1 VSQLV
6 TLDEYKTALGITGT
20 ADDAKHDA
28 ALSAAEQAVVNF
40 TQRDFTKTLVGGVDE
55 VQTIS
60 LTGNPTGGHFTL
72 TFNGQTTSNIQHNA
86 SAATVFGK
94 LENLST
100 IAAGAITVTGNAGG
114 PWTVTFIGELG
125 SQNVSTITGADTLTG
140 GTSPAVSVTT
150 TTSGVAGSSVTDRT
164 FWLEPGSAFL
174 EIDDCTVVN
183 DVTGL
188 GIATWEE
195 RTEGPSAA
203 HGIYT
208 YIQLE
213 AGYQTSVEMGFE
225 RNEDIFGTQQAS
237 TLGTEVTV
245 NADWGWGS
253 VPSDVKRAIIWT
265 AASFEKDTDN
275 PYGSL
280 SQKRVAEVSETYYIA
295 PPRPDLTPEAVPLQA
310 QALLLPYRR
319 LVL

>member
-1 VSQLV
+1 MSHLV
-6 TLDEYKTALGITGT
+6 TLDEYKTALGITTT
-20 ADDAKHDA
+20 ADDAKHEA

-40 TQRDFTKTLVGGVDE
+40 TQRDFTKTLVGGTNE
-55 VQTIS
+55 VQTVT

-72 TFNGQTTSNIQHNA
+72 TYYGSTTSNIQHNA
-86 SAATVFGK
+86 SATTVQSR
-94 LENLST
+94 LENLDT
-100 IAAGAITVTGNAGG
+100 IPTGAVSVTGPNGG
-114 PWTVTFIGELG
+114 PYVVTFVGELG
-125 SQNVSTITGADTLTG
+125 SQDVPTMTGADTMTG
-140 GTSPAVSVTT
+140 GTSPAVSIAVTT
-150 TTSGVAGSSVTDRT
+150 AGVAGSSTADRT

-195 RTEGPSAA
+195 RSEGPSAA

-245 NADWGWGS
+245 NADWGWGF
-253 VPSDVKRAIIWT
+253 VPADVQRAIIWT

-280 SQKRVAEVSETYYIA
+280 SAKSVAEVSETYYVA
-295 PPRPDLTPEAVPLQA
+295 PPAVVTPEAVPMQA

>member
-1 VSQLV
+1 MSHLV
-6 TLDEYKTALGITGT
+6 TLDEYKTALGITTT
-20 ADDAKHDA
+20 ADDAKHEA

-40 TQRDFTKTLVGGVDE
+40 TQRDFTKTLVGGTNE
-55 VQTIS
+55 VQTVT
-60 LTGNPTGGHFTL
+60 LTPTPTGGHFNL
-72 TFNGQTTSNIQHNA
+72 IYGGETTSNINHDA
-86 SAATVFGK
+86 SATIVRNR

-100 IAAGAITVTGNAGG
+100 IPTGAVAVTGNNGG
-114 PWTVTFIGELG
+114 PYTVTFQGELG
-125 SQNVSTITGADTLTG
+125 SQNVSALTGTDALTG
-140 GTSPAVSVTT
+140 GGSPSVVVATT
-150 TTSGVAGSSVTDRT
+150 TAGVTGTSVADRT
-164 FWLEPGSAFL
+164 FWLEPGSSFL

-183 DVTGL
+183 SVTGL

-195 RTEGPSAA
+195 RSEGPSAA

-225 RNEDIFGTQQAS
+225 KNEDIFGTQQLS

-245 NADWGWGS
+245 NADWGWGF
-253 VPSDVKRAIIWT
+253 VPADVKQAIIWC

-275 PYGSL
+275 PFGSL
-280 SQKRVAEVSETYYIA
+280 SQKTVAEVSETYYVS
-295 PPRPDLTPEAVPLQA
+295 PPRADMSPEAVPMPA

>member
-20 ADDAKHDA
+20 VDDAKHDA

-40 TQRDFTKTLVGGVDE
+40 TQRDFTKTLVGGVNE
-55 VQTIS
+55 VQTVS

-72 TFNGQTTSNIQHNA
+72 TFNEQTTSNIQHNA
-86 SAATVFGK
+86 SAATVLGK

-100 IAAGAITVTGNAGG
+100 IAAGAITVTGSAGG

-125 SQNVSTITGADTLTG
+125 SQNVPTITGADTLTG
-140 GTSPAVSVTT
+140 GTSPAVSVSTAT
-150 TTSGVAGSSVTDRT
+150 AGVAGTSVADRT
-164 FWLEPGSAFL
+164 FWLEPGSLFL
-174 EIDDCTVVN
+174 EIDDCTVIN

-188 GIATWEE
+188 GIASWEE
-195 RTEGPSAA
+195 RSEGPSAA

-213 AGYQTSVEMGFE
+213 TSYLTSVEMGFE
-225 RNEDIFGTQQAS
+225 RNEDIFGTS
-237 TLGTEVTV
+237 LSNTLGTEVTV

-265 AASFEKDTDN
+265 AASFEVETDN

-280 SQKRVAEVSETYYIA
+280 SSKSVAEVSESYYI
-295 PPRPDLTPEAVPLQA
+295 PPVINSATMEAVPFNARSILE
-310 QALLLPYRR
+310 PYRR
-319 LVL
+319 INL

>member
-1 VSQLV
+1 MSHLV
-6 TLDEYKTALGITGT
+6 TLDEYKTALGITTT

-28 ALSAAEQAVVNF
+28 ALAAAEQAVINF
-40 TQRDFTKTLVGGVDE
+40 TQRDFTKTLVGGVNE
-55 VQTIS
+55 VQTIT
-60 LTGNPTGGHFTL
+60 LTGNPTGGQFTL
-72 TFNGQTTSNIQHNA
+72 TFDGQTTSNINHNA
-86 SAATVFGK
+86 TAAIVQSR
-94 LENLST
+94 LESLST
-100 IAAGAITVTGNAGG
+100 IPLGGVVVTGNSGG
-114 PWTVTFIGELG
+114 PYTVTFAGELG
-125 SQNVSTITGADTLTG
+125 SQNVSTITGADTMTG
-140 GTSPAVSVTT
+140 GTNPSVSVATT
-150 TTSGVAGSSVTDRT
+150 TAGVAGSSTEDRT
-164 FWLEPGSAFL
+164 FWLEPGSSFL

-195 RTEGPSAA
+195 RSEGPSAA

-213 AGYQTSVEMGFE
+213 DSYATSVEMGFE
-225 RNEDIFGTQQAS
+225 RNEDIFGVAS
-237 TLGTEVTV
+237 SSSIGTEVTV

-253 VPSDVKRAIIWT
+253 VPADVKQAIIWC

-280 SQKRVAEVSETYYIA
+280 SAKSVAEVSETYYVS
-295 PPRPDLTPEAVPLQA
+295 PPAATTPEAVPLQS

>member
-1 VSQLV
+1 MSLLV

-28 ALSAAEQAVVNF
+28 ALTSAEQAVINY
-40 TQRDFTKTLVGGVDE
+40 TQRDFTKTLVGGVNE
-55 VQTIS
+55 VQTVT

-72 TFNGQTTSNIQHNA
+72 TFNGQTTSNIQHDA
-86 SAATVFGK
+86 AATLVQAR

-100 IAAGAITVTGNAGG
+100 IPAGGVTVTGNNGG
-114 PWTVTFIGELG
+114 PYTVTFTGELG
-125 SQNVSTITGADTLTG
+125 SQNVATMTGADTMTG
-140 GTSPAVSVTT
+140 GTSPAVSITT
-150 TTSGVAGSSVTDRT
+150 TTAGVTGTSVADRV
-164 FWLEPGSAFL
+164 FWLEPGSSFL

-195 RTEGPSAA
+195 RSEGPSAA

-225 RNEDIFGTQQAS
+225 RNEDIFGTQQLS
-237 TLGTEVTV
+237 TIGTEVTV
-245 NADWGWGS
+245 NGDWGWGS

-265 AASFEKDTDN
+265 AASMEIETDN
-275 PYGSL
+275 PYGAL
-280 SQKRVAEVSETYYIA
+280 SSKSVAEVSETYYI
-295 PPRPDLTPEAVPLQA
+295 PPTAATVTAVPMNA
-310 QALLLPYRR
+310 QSLLEPYRR
-319 LVL
+319 VNM

>member
-1 VSQLV
+1 MSQLV

-100 IAAGAITVTGNAGG
+100 IAAGAITVTGSAGG

-280 SQKRVAEVSETYYIA
+280 SAKSVAEVSETYYVA
-295 PPRPDLTPEAVPLQA
+295 PPAVTTPEAVPMQA